1 MQLPTSL
8 CPKLRVSWATPRHS
22 KVQRGVGTVKCSD
35 QPKLAQSPT
44 TPVAKSGLPK
54 AFPKVT
60 AWGVQS
66 AEPLPVGPGPTM
78 VYSTPCSKVRRYGN
92 MKKSIKATVG
102 ILQQSVEI
110 INTDI
115 RCDGMHQLQSPD
127 GMHQLQSP
135 RILLMRLSKFQP
147 LPRKSQRSAGSIH
160 SHFVKVH
167 STCASSNACPKL

>member
-8 CPKLRVSWATPRHS
+8 CQKLLVAWATPRYI
-22 KVQRGVGTVKCSD
+22 KVQRGIGAGKCSD

-102 ILQQSVEI
+102 ILEQRLAWSPSEASHCNAVPVFHGRAPAPL
-110 INTDI
+110 I
-115 RCDGMHQLQSPD
+115 R
-127 GMHQLQSP
+127 
-135 RILLMRLSKFQP
+135 
-147 LPRKSQRSAGSIH
+147 LPRGKGRHHGLH
-160 SHFVKVH
+160 TPSHQARRGHLHRITAEIKR
-167 STCASSNACPKL
+167 AAA